1 MNTAQSSAGLGRWAF
16 KGANTPVDWRVGRDR
31 WRWLVRRWIFAVMGF
46 AAGLMAVTV
55 WQFEAFSALWHQK
68 VEVRDLHLKL
78 AVLKE
83 QVAQPPTQSNAPR
96 TPSDV
101 LARLPTQNRQALI
114 WLNFSRLLE
123 QHGVHLQSLRPV
135 SSVVPA
141 PLASQA
147 VAVRLQ
153 AEFDDWVAVWAA
165 LNAHSPAWSVDRL
178 RMTPQGESL
187 DIEAVL
193 RVWFGDGSDIS
204 AWTLTNAVS
213 PSESPSAGVQS
224 AVFWQKPRALALAQP
239 MRMGDAARRESTGHS
254 GATGQAQL
262 AKAVDVDL
270 PPGSPVTPSFSADPL
285 HWPLDRI
292 RLLGVWHHAQ
302 DSQAILSAGP
312 HWIQARA
319 GQRLGPMGHRVDH
332 IDAHE
337 VHLRAHQGPVK
348 VLGLTEVLP

>member
-1 MNTAQSSAGLGRWAF
+1 MNTSQSSAGLKRWAF
-16 KGANTPVDWRVGRDR
+16 KVAATAGYWRVGRDR
-31 WRWLVRRWIFAVMGF
+31 WRWLVRRWTFALLGF
-46 AAGLMAVTV
+46 TAGLMVLIV

-68 VEVRDLHLKL
+68 DEVHELHLKL
-78 AVLKE
+78 AVLKR
-83 QVAQPPTQSNAPR
+83 QVANAQ
-96 TPSDV
+96 TPSDAPQGPSA
-101 LARLPTQNRQALI
+101 LMARLPDRDRQALI
-114 WLNFSRLLE
+114 WLNFSRLLT

-135 SSVVPA
+135 PNAVPA

-153 AEFDDWVAVWAA
+153 ADFDDWVAVWTA
-165 LNAHSPAWSVDRL
+165 LNAQSPAWSVDRL
-178 RMTPQGESL
+178 RIAPQGESL
-187 DIEAVL
+187 AIEAVL

-204 AWTLTNAVS
+204 VGTLTNPTT
-213 PSESPSAGVQS
+213 PSESPLARGQS
-224 AVFWQKPRALALAQP
+224 SVFWQESHAFALVQP
-239 MRMGDAARRESTGHS
+239 VRIVDVDHRESTEQS
-254 GATGQAQL
+254 GAAGQAHL
-262 AKAVDVDL
+262 ANPVAANL
-270 PPGSPVTPSFSADPL
+270 ALGPPDAPNFSADPL